1 MRARIE
7 GDFIYVD
14 DIIVGQGCN
23 CCDQCHKEGIALINE
38 LNASDDKCDIVK
50 EMFIWLGGS

>member
-38 LNASDDKCDIVK
+38 LNSSDDKCDIVK
-50 EMFIWLGGS
+50 EMFI